1 MRQSF
6 LSVTILLILI
16 TDPLGNIPLFIA
28 SLKHVPKGRRSE
40 VILRECLIAFLVLV
54 GFLFFGEVFLSAL
67 NLSDDILRISGGVIL
82 FLIALNMIFPGTGG
96 KLVEDEIEGE
106 PFIVPVAIPL
116 IAGPS
121 AITYVMLLMKS
132 DTSRALEWVGAI
144 FIAILVTMVAF
155 FMSNKLK
162 EWLGPRGLSAI
173 ERLMGLVLTTIAIEM
188 LLSGLLQYL
197 SSVQNL

>member
-1 MRQSF
+1 MTQNF

-16 TDPLGNIPLFIA
+16 TDPLGNIPLFIS
-28 SLKHVPKGRRSE
+28 SLKHVPQARRARI
-40 VILRECLIAFLVLV
+40 ILRECAIAFLVLV
-54 GFLFFGEVFLSAL
+54 GFLFFGNVFLGAL
-67 NLSDDILRISGGVIL
+67 GLSDQILRISGGVIL

-132 DTSRALEWVGAI
+132 DPSRSLEWVGAI
-144 FIAILVTMVAF
+144 FVAILVTMVAF
-155 FMSNKLK
+155 FLSGKLK
-162 EWLGPRGLSAI
+162 DWLGPRALSAI
-173 ERLMGLVLTTIAIEM
+173 ERLMGLVLTAIAIEM
-188 LLSGLLQYL
+188 LLGGLAQY
-197 SSVQNL
+197 VGNLPR

>member
-1 MRQSF
+1 LRLEAVYRSIVF
-6 LSVTILLILI
+6 GAY
-16 TDPLGNIPLFIA
+16 DNII
-28 SLKHVPKGRRSE
+28 RRSPRLGRL
-40 VILRECLIAFLVLV
+40 LRGLMQFLEKTPLR
-54 GFLFFGEVFLSAL
+54 AL
-67 NLSDDILRISGGVIL
+67 GLSDDVLRISGGVIL

-132 DTSRALEWVGAI
+132 DPSRGLEWVGAI

-155 FMSNKLK
+155 FTSTKLE
-162 EWLGPRGLSAI
+162 EWLGPRALSAI
-173 ERLMGLVLTTIAIEM
+173 ERVMGLVLTAISIEM
-188 LLSGLLQYL
+188 LLEGLSQYL
-197 SSVQNL
+197 ARQ

>member
-1 MRQSF
+1 MNRSF
-6 LSVTILLILI
+6 LSVTILLVLI
-16 TDPLGNIPLFIA
+16 TDPLGNIPLFIS
-28 SLKHVPKGRRSE
+28 SLKNVPQARRPL

-54 GFLFFGEVFLSAL
+54 GFLFFGNVFLSAL
-67 NLSDDILRISGGVIL
+67 GLSDDILRISGGVIL

-132 DTSRALEWVGAI
+132 DPSRGLEWVGAI
-144 FIAILVTMVAF
+144 FVAMLVTMVAF
-155 FMSNKLK
+155 FTSTKL
-162 EWLGPRGLSAI
+162 EQWLGPRALSAM
-173 ERLMGLVLTTIAIEM
+173 ERLMGLVLSAISIEM
-188 LLSGLLQYL
+188 LLEGLSQYL
-197 SSVQNL
+197 AR

>member
-1 MRQSF
+1 
-6 LSVTILLILI
+6 
-16 TDPLGNIPLFIA
+16 
-28 SLKHVPKGRRSE
+28 
-40 VILRECLIAFLVLV
+40 
-54 GFLFFGEVFLSAL
+54 
-67 NLSDDILRISGGVIL
+67 
-82 FLIALNMIFPGTGG
+82 
-96 KLVEDEIEGE
+96 
-106 PFIVPVAIPL
+106 VPVAIPL

-162 EWLGPRGLSAI
+162 EWLGPRALSAI

>member
-82 FLIALNMIFPGTGG
+82 FLIA
-96 KLVEDEIEGE
+96 
-106 PFIVPVAIPL
+106 
-116 IAGPS
+116 
-121 AITYVMLLMKS
+121 
-132 DTSRALEWVGAI
+132 
-144 FIAILVTMVAF
+144 
-155 FMSNKLK
+155 
-162 EWLGPRGLSAI
+162 
-173 ERLMGLVLTTIAIEM
+173 
-188 LLSGLLQYL
+188 
-197 SSVQNL
+197 

>member
-1 MRQSF
+1 MNQSF
-6 LSVTILLILI
+6 LSVTILLVLI
-16 TDPLGNIPLFIA
+16 TDPLGNIPLFIS
-28 SLKHVPKGRRSE
+28 SLRNVPQSRRPF
-40 VILRECLIAFLVLV
+40 VILRECLIAFVVLV
-54 GFLFFGEVFLSAL
+54 GFLFFGNVFLSAL
-67 NLSDDILRISGGVIL
+67 GLSDDVLRISGGVIL

-132 DTSRALEWVGAI
+132 DPSRGLEWVGAI

-155 FMSNKLK
+155 FTSTKLE
-162 EWLGPRGLSAI
+162 EWLGPRALSAI
-173 ERLMGLVLTTIAIEM
+173 ERVMGLVLTAISIEM
-188 LLSGLLQYL
+188 LLEGLSQYL
-197 SSVQNL
+197 ARQ

>member
-1 MRQSF
+1 MNRSF
-6 LSVTILLILI
+6 LSVTILLVLI
-16 TDPLGNIPLFIA
+16 TDPLGNIPLFIS
-28 SLKHVPKGRRSE
+28 SLKNVPQARRPL

-54 GFLFFGEVFLSAL
+54 GFLFFGNVFLSAL
-67 NLSDDILRISGGVIL
+67 GLSDDILRISGGVIL

-132 DTSRALEWVGAI
+132 DPSRGLEWVGAI
-144 FIAILVTMVAF
+144 FVAMLVTMVAF
-155 FMSNKLK
+155 FTSTKLE
-162 EWLGPRGLSAI
+162 EWLGPRALSAM
-173 ERLMGLVLTTIAIEM
+173 ERLMGLVLSAISIEM
-188 LLSGLLQYL
+188 LLEGLSQYL
-197 SSVQNL
+197 AR

>member
-1 MRQSF
+1 MNRSF
-6 LSVTILLILI
+6 LSGTILLVLI
-16 TDPLGNIPLFIA
+16 TDPLGNIPLFIS
-28 SLKHVPKGRRSE
+28 SLKNVPQARRPL

-54 GFLFFGEVFLSAL
+54 GFLFFGNVFLSAL
-67 NLSDDILRISGGVIL
+67 GLSDDILRISGGVIL

-132 DTSRALEWVGAI
+132 DPSRGLEWVGAI
-144 FIAILVTMVAF
+144 FVAMLVTMVAF
-155 FMSNKLK
+155 FTSTKLE
-162 EWLGPRGLSAI
+162 EWLGPRALSAM
-173 ERLMGLVLTTIAIEM
+173 ERLMGLVLSAISIEM
-188 LLSGLLQYL
+188 LLEGLSQYL
-197 SSVQNL
+197 AR